1 MVKIFNI
8 ITRVV
13 VLNRIEALNIIFFK
27 IGKTPILVSLVISR
41 VTVLGIF
48 FAIVANVKFE

>member
-13 VLNRIEALNIIFFK
+13 VLHRIEALNIIFFK
-27 IGKTPILVSLVISR
+27 IGEKPILVSLLISITDKVI
-41 VTVLGIF
+41 TD
-48 FAIVANVKFE
+48 K